1 MHMTEQPDRRL
12 ILVTAFEPSGDLHAA
27 PVIAALK
34 QRCPDW
40 EIVAWGGPH
49 MEAAGATIMGNTATD
64 GVMGIRGATR
74 ALEVRK
80 VHQEVLRWGEH
91 RKIIVHLA
99 VDSPSANLPLSA
111 KLKLRGTRVLNLV
124 APQLW
129 AWGEWRAKRVRSISD
144 GLLCL
149 LPFEERWFRER
160 NFVAKYVGHPVLSRP
175 LDLELVKQEREGLPP
190 GGPRILLLPGSRT
203 SEIRANARLLGRA
216 FELIQGRHRSAVATV
231 VCTTDATARLFREQ
245 FERIPSAL
253 NVRVGGLEGA
263 IDWSELAL
271 AVSGTVSLDLARQ
284 AKPMV
289 GVYRTSFFSVLA
301 AKIVLKAPYRLLPNI
316 IAGRE
321 IVPEF
326 IPYSGGPEKIAQA
339 ALELI
344 GDGRKRA
351 QASDDLRRVAAS
363 FGDRDPGLLAS
374 LAVEHLARAGS
385 MTNVALDSIVQN
397 KAIPADHDALT
408 ITSTEY

>member
-1 MHMTEQPDRRL
+1 MTDSTDRRL
-12 ILVTAFEPSGDLHAA
+12 ILLTAFEPSGDLHAA

-34 QRCPDW
+34 ERCPDW

-80 VHQEVLRWGEH
+80 IHQEILRWGEH
-91 RKIIVHLA
+91 RKIVVHLA

-111 KLKLRGTRVLNLV
+111 QLKTRGTRVLNLV

-129 AWGEWRAKRVRSISD
+129 AWGAWRAKKVRRISD

-160 NFVAKYVGHPVLSRP
+160 EFVAKYVGHPVLCQP
-175 LDLELVKQEREGLPP
+175 LDPEILKTERDGLPP

-203 SEIRANARLLGRA
+203 SEIRANARLLVRA
-216 FELIQGRHRSAVATV
+216 FELVQGRHRSAVATV
-231 VCTTDATARLFREQ
+231 VCTTDTTARVFREQ
-245 FERIPSAL
+245 FDRLPSAVH
-253 NVRVGGLEGA
+253 VRVGGLEGA
-263 IDWSELAL
+263 IDWSEIAI

-289 GVYRTSFFSVLA
+289 GVYRTSFFSCLG
-301 AKIVLKAPYRLLPNI
+301 AKLLIKAPYLLLPNI

-326 IPYSGGPEKIAQA
+326 VPYSGGPEKIAQA
-339 ALELI
+339 AVEFI

-351 QASDDLRRVAAS
+351 QAADDLRRVANS
-363 FGDRDPGLLAS
+363 FGDRDPGMLAS
-374 LAVEHLARAGS
+374 LAVEHLARTGS
-385 MTNVALDSIVQN
+385 ITNAALDAIVQTQTLPGEPN
-397 KAIPADHDALT
+397 A
-408 ITSTEY
+408 SS

>member
-1 MHMTEQPDRRL
+1 MAEQSDRRL

-34 QRCPDW
+34 ARCPDW
-40 EIVAWGGPH
+40 EIVAWGGAH
-49 MEAAGATIMGNTATD
+49 MEAAGATLMQNTASD
-64 GVMGIRGATR
+64 GVMGLAGITR
-74 ALEVRK
+74 ANEIRK
-80 VHQEVLRWGEH
+80 IHQEILRWGEH
-91 RKIIVHLA
+91 RKVIVHLA

-129 AWGEWRAKRVRSISD
+129 AWGEWRANRVRRISD

-160 NFVAKYVGHPVLSRP
+160 QFVAKYVGHPVLSQP
-175 LDLELVKQEREGLPP
+175 LDLDVVKQDREGLPP

-203 SEIRANARLLGRA
+203 NEIRANAKLIVRA
-216 FELIQGRHRSAVATV
+216 FELIQSRHRSAVATV
-231 VCTTDATARLFREQ
+231 VATTESNARLFREQ
-245 FERIPSAL
+245 FERLPSA
-253 NVRVGGLEGA
+253 VHVKVGGLEGA

-289 GVYRTSFFSVLA
+289 GVYRTSLFSVILG
-301 AKIVLKAPYRLLPNI
+301 KFVLKAPYRLLPNI
-316 IAGRE
+316 VAGRE

-326 IPYSGGPEKIAQA
+326 VPYSGGPEKVAAA
-339 ALELI
+339 ALEIL

-351 QASDDLRRVAAS
+351 QASDDLRRVANS

-374 LAVEHLARAGS
+374 LAVEHLARTGS
-385 MTNVALDSIVQN
+385 ITNAALDSIVASKGLPGDQSE
-397 KAIPADHDALT
+397 LT
-408 ITSTEY
+408 VTHS

>member
-1 MHMTEQPDRRL
+1 MAEQTDRRL

-34 QRCPDW
+34 ARCPDW
-40 EIVAWGGPH
+40 EIAAWGGAH
-49 MEAAGATIMGNTATD
+49 MEAAGATLMQNTASD
-64 GVMGIRGATR
+64 GVMGLAGITR
-74 ALEVRK
+74 ANEIRK
-80 VHQEVLRWGEH
+80 IHQEILRWGEH
-91 RKIIVHLA
+91 RKVIVHLA

-129 AWGEWRAKRVRSISD
+129 AWGEWRANRVRRISD

-160 NFVAKYVGHPVLSRP
+160 QFVAKYVGHPVLSQP
-175 LDLELVKQEREGLPP
+175 LEPDVVKQDRGGLPP

-203 SEIRANARLLGRA
+203 NEIRANAKLIVRA
-216 FELIQGRHRSAVATV
+216 FELIQSRHRSAVATV
-231 VCTTDATARLFREQ
+231 VATTESNARLFREQ
-245 FERIPSAL
+245 FERLPSA
-253 NVRVGGLEGA
+253 VHVKVGGLEGA

-289 GVYRTSFFSVLA
+289 GVYRTSLFSVILG
-301 AKIVLKAPYRLLPNI
+301 KFVLKAPYRLLPNI
-316 IAGRE
+316 VAGRE

-326 IPYSGGPEKIAQA
+326 VPYSGGPEKVAAA
-339 ALELI
+339 ALEIL

-351 QASDDLRRVAAS
+351 QASDDLRRVANS

-374 LAVEHLARAGS
+374 LAVEHLARTGS
-385 MTNVALDSIVQN
+385 ITNAALDSIVASKGLPGDQSE
-397 KAIPADHDALT
+397 LT
-408 ITSTEY
+408 VTHS

>member
-1 MHMTEQPDRRL
+1 MAEQTDRRL

-34 QRCPDW
+34 ARCPDW
-40 EIVAWGGPH
+40 EIVAWGGAH
-49 MEAAGATIMGNTATD
+49 MEAAGATLMQNTASD
-64 GVMGIRGATR
+64 GVMGLAGITR
-74 ALEVRK
+74 ANEIRK
-80 VHQEVLRWGEH
+80 IHQEILRWGEH
-91 RKIIVHLA
+91 RKVIVHLA

-129 AWGEWRAKRVRSISD
+129 AWGEWRANRVRRISD

-160 NFVAKYVGHPVLSRP
+160 QFVAKYVGHPVLSQP
-175 LDLELVKQEREGLPP
+175 LDLDVVKQEREGLPP

-203 SEIRANARLLGRA
+203 NEIRANAKLIVRA
-216 FELIQGRHRSAVATV
+216 FELIQSRHRSAVATV
-231 VCTTDATARLFREQ
+231 VATTESNARLFREQ
-245 FERIPSAL
+245 FERLPSA
-253 NVRVGGLEGA
+253 VHVKVGGLEGA

-289 GVYRTSFFSVLA
+289 GVYRTSLFSVILG
-301 AKIVLKAPYRLLPNI
+301 KFVLKAPYRLLPNI
-316 IAGRE
+316 VAGRE

-326 IPYSGGPEKIAQA
+326 VPYSGGPEKVAAA
-339 ALELI
+339 ALEIL

-351 QASDDLRRVAAS
+351 QASDDLRRVANS

-374 LAVEHLARAGS
+374 LAVEHLARTGS
-385 MTNVALDSIVQN
+385 ITNAALDSIVASKGLPGDQSE
-397 KAIPADHDALT
+397 LT
-408 ITSTEY
+408 VTHS

>member
-1 MHMTEQPDRRL
+1 MAEQTDRRL

-34 QRCPDW
+34 ARCPDW
-40 EIVAWGGPH
+40 EIVAWGGAH
-49 MEAAGATIMGNTATD
+49 MEAAGATLMQNTASD
-64 GVMGIRGATR
+64 GVMGLAGITR
-74 ALEVRK
+74 ANEIRK
-80 VHQEVLRWGEH
+80 IHQEILRWGEH
-91 RKIIVHLA
+91 RKVIVHLA

-129 AWGEWRAKRVRSISD
+129 AWGEWRANRVRRISD

-160 NFVAKYVGHPVLSRP
+160 QFVAKYVGHPVLSQP
-175 LDLELVKQEREGLPP
+175 LDLDVVKQDREGLPP

-203 SEIRANARLLGRA
+203 NEIKANAKLIVRA
-216 FELIQGRHRSAVATV
+216 FELIQSRHRSAVATV
-231 VCTTDATARLFREQ
+231 VATTESNARLFREQ
-245 FERIPSAL
+245 FERLPSA
-253 NVRVGGLEGA
+253 VHVKVGGLEGA

-289 GVYRTSFFSVLA
+289 GVYRTSLFSVILG
-301 AKIVLKAPYRLLPNI
+301 KFVLKAPYRLLPNI
-316 IAGRE
+316 VAGRE

-326 IPYSGGPEKIAQA
+326 VPYSGGPEKVAAA
-339 ALELI
+339 ALEIL

-351 QASDDLRRVAAS
+351 QASDDLRRVANS

-374 LAVEHLARAGS
+374 LAVEHLARTGS
-385 MTNVALDSIVQN
+385 ITNAALDSIVASKGLPGDQSE
-397 KAIPADHDALT
+397 LT
-408 ITSTEY
+408 VTHS

>member
-1 MHMTEQPDRRL
+1 MTDSIDRRL
-12 ILVTAFEPSGDLHAA
+12 ILLTAFEPSGDLHAV
-27 PVIAALK
+27 PVIEALK
-34 QRCPDW
+34 RRCPDW

-49 MEAAGATIMGNTATD
+49 MEAAGATLLGNTATD

-80 VHQEVLRWGEH
+80 IHQEILRWGEH
-91 RKIIVHLA
+91 RKIVVHLA
-99 VDSPSANLPLSA
+99 VDSPSANLPLSGQ
-111 KLKLRGTRVLNLV
+111 LKLRGTRVMNLV

-129 AWGEWRAKRVRSISD
+129 AWGAWRAKMVRRTSD
-144 GLLCL
+144 ALLCL

-160 NFVAKYVGHPVLSRP
+160 GFVAKYVGHPVLSKP
-175 LDLELVKQEREGLPP
+175 LDLEVVKQERDGLPP

-203 SEIRANARLLGRA
+203 SEIRANARLLVRA
-216 FELIQGRHRSAVATV
+216 FELVLGRHRSAVATV
-231 VCTTDATARLFREQ
+231 VCTTDATARLFRDQ
-245 FERIPSAL
+245 FERLPSA
-253 NVRVGGLEGA
+253 VHVKVGGLEGA

-289 GVYRTSFFSVLA
+289 GVYRTSLLSRLGARFL
-301 AKIVLKAPYRLLPNI
+301 IKAPYLLLPNI
-316 IAGRE
+316 VAGRE

-326 IPYSGGPEKIAQA
+326 VPYSGGPEKIAQA
-339 ALELI
+339 AAEFL

-351 QASDDLRRVAAS
+351 QAADDLRRVALS

-374 LAVEHLARAGS
+374 LAVEHLAKTGS
-385 MTNVALDSIVQN
+385 ITNAALDEIVQTQTLPGAPSN
-397 KAIPADHDALT
+397 T
-408 ITSTEY
+408 N

>member
-1 MHMTEQPDRRL
+1 MAEQTDRRL

-34 QRCPDW
+34 ARCPDW
-40 EIVAWGGPH
+40 EIVAWGGAH
-49 MEAAGATIMGNTATD
+49 MEAAGATLMQNTASD
-64 GVMGIRGATR
+64 GVMGLAGITR
-74 ALEVRK
+74 ANEIRK
-80 VHQEVLRWGEH
+80 IHQEILRWGEH
-91 RKIIVHLA
+91 RKVIVHLA

-129 AWGEWRAKRVRSISD
+129 AWGEWRANRVRRISD

-160 NFVAKYVGHPVLSRP
+160 QFVAKYVGHPVLSQP
-175 LDLELVKQEREGLPP
+175 LDLDVVKQDREGLPP

-203 SEIRANARLLGRA
+203 NEIRANAKLIVRA
-216 FELIQGRHRSAVATV
+216 FELIQSRHRSAVATV
-231 VCTTDATARLFREQ
+231 VATTESNARLFREQ
-245 FERIPSAL
+245 FERLPSA
-253 NVRVGGLEGA
+253 VHVKVGGLEGA

-289 GVYRTSFFSVLA
+289 GVYRTSLFSVILG
-301 AKIVLKAPYRLLPNI
+301 KFVLKAPYRLLPNI
-316 IAGRE
+316 VAGRE
-321 IVPEF
+321 VVPEF
-326 IPYSGGPEKIAQA
+326 VPYSGGPEKVAAA
-339 ALELI
+339 ALEIL

-351 QASDDLRRVAAS
+351 QASDDLRRVANS

-374 LAVEHLARAGS
+374 LAVEHLARTGS
-385 MTNVALDSIVQN
+385 ITNAALDSIVASKGLPGDQSE
-397 KAIPADHDALT
+397 LT
-408 ITSTEY
+408 VTHS